1 MRSVRPAVNHCGGV
15 FGVLVHVF
23 SDQMSEAD
31 EELCGFRHPV
41 IWPGGEVE
49 VTHRTCLCC
58 FYLKGEHNR
67 HGVRHVTVRDVQTK
81 YDNIRLDNKKG
92 S

>member
-1 MRSVRPAVNHCGGV
+1 MRFVRPAVNHSGGV

-31 EELCGFRHPV
+31 EELCGFRHPM

-58 FYLKGEHNR
+58 FYLKDEHNR
-67 HGVRHVTVRDVQTK
+67 HDIR
-81 YDNIRLDNKKG
+81 YDCEGCANLL
-92 S
+92 